1 MSALAVQVA
10 LVAVFALTCGAL
22 TVAWMRGRLG
32 PAAIALFLVSCAI
45 WALAFVL
52 VITGWRGADSFA
64 TCDTDCSAI
73 HYVTALAFLAPPL
86 LIALSALGMIVARGA
101 RWRARRGAVDRNG

>member
-10 LVAVFALTCGAL
+10 LVALFALTCGAL

-32 PAAIALFLVSCAI
+32 RAAIALFLVSCVV
-45 WALAFVL
+45 WAFSFVL
-52 VITGWRGADSFA
+52 VVSGARDADSFA

-73 HYVTALAFLAPPL
+73 HYATSLAFLAPPL
-86 LIALSALGMIVARGA
+86 LIALSGFAMIVARGA
-101 RWRARRGAVDRNG
+101 RWRARRGAADGDG